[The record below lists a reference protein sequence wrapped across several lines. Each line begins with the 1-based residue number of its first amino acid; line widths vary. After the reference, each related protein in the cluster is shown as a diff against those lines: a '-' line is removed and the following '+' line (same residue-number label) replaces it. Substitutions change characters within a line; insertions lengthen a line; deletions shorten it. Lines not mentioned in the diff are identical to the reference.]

1 MRLDVKD
8 LNFSYDGKEKVL
20 KDVSFALDGAE
31 IISVLGKNGAGK
43 TTLLKCLTGFN
54 KVKDGEI
61 LYDGKSI
68 SEYKNTLWRKVSY
81 VPQAHSFSYPYT
93 CLELVTM
100 GRNPHKGAFSLPDG
114 EDEKRAA
121 ASLESL
127 GLLDIKDKP
136 CTKISGG
143 QLQLVMIA
151 RALVNEPE
159 LLILDEPENS
169 LDLKNQIRL
178 LDLLKKICKNKGEGI
193 ILNTHFAAHAKLISD
208 KLLLL
213 KADGSTVFKRKEEV
227 NEKLLSEIYE
237 VSEGDYLK
245 YGS

>member
-1 MRLDVKD
+1 MRLDVKGID
-8 LNFSYDGKEKVL
+8 FSYEGKEQIL
-20 KDVSFALDGAE
+20 KNISFSIEGAE
-31 IISVLGKNGAGK
+31 ILSVLGKNGAGK

-54 KVKDGEI
+54 KVEEGKI
-61 LYDGKSI
+61 LYDGKDLLS
-68 SEYKNTLWRKVSY
+68 YKNTLWKKVSY
-81 VPQAHSFSYPYT
+81 VPQAHAFSYPYT
-93 CLELVTM
+93 CLELVVM
-100 GRNPHKGAFSLPDG
+100 GRNPHKGAFSVPDSK
-114 EDEKRAA
+114 DEKMAA
-121 ASLESL
+121 ECLESL

-178 LDLLKKICKNKGEGI
+178 LDLLRKICKNKGTGI
-193 ILNTHFAAHAKLISD
+193 ILNTHFASHAKLISD

-213 KADGSTVFKRKEEV
+213 KADGSAVFKAANEV
-227 NEKLLSEIYE
+227 DDKLLSKIYE
-237 VSEGDYLK
+237 VSEDDYLK
-245 YGS
+245 YSN

>member
-100 GRNPHKGAFSLPDG
+100 GRNPHKGTFSLPDG
-114 EDEKRAA
+114 EDEKKAA

-151 RALVNEPE
+151 RALVNEPD

-178 LDLLKKICKNKGEGI
+178 LDLLKKICKNKGTGI
-193 ILNTHFAAHAKLISD
+193 ILNTHFAAQAKLISD

>member
-1 MRLDVKD
+1 MKILEVKNISKHYPSFK
-8 LNFSYDGKEKVL
+8 LQ
-20 KDVSFALDGAE
+20 DVSFTINPGK
-31 IISVLGKNGAGK
+31 IIGFIGRNGAGK
-43 TTLLKCLTGFN
+43 TTTLKCIYNLAKPTS
-54 KVKDGEI
+54 GEV

-68 SEYKNTLWRKVSY
+68 SEYKNILWRKVSY

-114 EDEKRAA
+114 EDEKKAA

-178 LDLLKKICKNKGEGI
+178 LDLLKKICKNKGAGI
-193 ILNTHFAAHAKLISD
+193 ILNTHFASHAKLISD